1 MAGATEQ
8 EQLKTNQLLEKVEQR
23 TTESTGKLDALIEA
37 VKQPSEYEKIAEDV
51 AKDTK

>member
-8 EQLKTNQLLEKVEQR
+8 EQQKTNQLLEKVEQR

-37 VKQPSEYEKIAEDV
+37 VKQPSEYEKA
-51 AKDTK
+51 A